1 MARIVQSVLT
11 GFALNVKNA
20 RIVSATMTS
29 VIAAEL
35 AVHVPLSVY
44 AVRVA
49 KTVHLFAKV
58 VVKSVLIARLPYYVL
73 HVV

>member
-1 MARIVQSVLT
+1 MQSVRT
-11 GFALNVKNA
+11 GYVMNAENV

-35 AVHVPLSVY
+35 AALVPLSVY
-44 AVRVA
+44 AVRDA
-49 KTVHLFAKV
+49 KTVHLFALV

>member
-1 MARIVQSVLT
+1 MNA
-11 GFALNVKNA
+11 KNA
-20 RIVSATMTS
+20 RIAWAMMIFVTVA
-29 VIAAEL
+29 VL

-44 AVRVA
+44 AVRDA

-73 HVV
+73 PAV